1 DVGHRIGGSHGVDA
15 PTHRHGAVTDG
26 SQRAVRFPSVATA
39 GGLGRNILATPK
51 CGGGE
56 VRPRTGVSD
65 DWRVLVVV
73 AGPGYGKT
81 TALRT
86 MLPSHSQHW
95 IPPQAVAATATGFMP
110 TVAPLLDAPPSAHA
124 PWLILDDLPPLS

>member
-1 DVGHRIGGSHGVDA
+1 
-15 PTHRHGAVTDG
+15 
-26 SQRAVRFPSVATA
+26 
-39 GGLGRNILATPK
+39 
-51 CGGGE
+51 

-95 IPPQAVAATATGFMP
+95 IPPTAVAAMSGGTMP
-110 TVAPLLDAPPSAHA
+110 TVAPEILAAPPAAHV
-124 PWLILDDLPPLS
+124 PWLILDDFPSLPAAAVRGQIGRASCRERV